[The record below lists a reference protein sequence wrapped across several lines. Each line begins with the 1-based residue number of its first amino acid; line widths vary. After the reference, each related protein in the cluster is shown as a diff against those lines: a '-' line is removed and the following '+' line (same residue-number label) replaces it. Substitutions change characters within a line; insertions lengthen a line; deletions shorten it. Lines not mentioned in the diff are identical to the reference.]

1 MQITKADLQRFA
13 PCALSEHVDVLVAGW
28 GALQEAGIAVTELRW
43 CHFLTQITTETDGLR
58 KMREDTRWNGATM
71 KRLWPSR
78 FPLGAADPRIVAA
91 RGNPQKLANLAY
103 SNMAALGNE
112 GGDDGWLF
120 RGGGLPHLT
129 GRANYRECGL
139 AIGVDLEGEPELIE
153 APEVSLSAAIWVWSR
168 HPNNQFADHNYGRAI
183 GNAINRGNPYSSH
196 DPIGYEHRQ
205 QWFARAWAIWG
216 EGQQPKSQET
226 LHLGAHGRSVLQVQ
240 IRLRDL
246 GYAVGAADGVLGPAT
261 ARAIA
266 GFKLDQVRAGRELE
280 PAETVG
286 PLTLAALEEA
296 DPAPL
301 SPDRTAATERD
312 LAAAGSTE
320 IAAGRRAKIAGQA
333 MLYGGAAEA
342 ANQVGLLGTI
352 QQMAA
357 GVSGLHVTLA
367 PALAAVQWGLRY
379 ALPVALI
386 VGGVWAW
393 MQFRDVIW
401 ARLTA
406 HRNGANLGR

>member
-13 PCALSEHVDVLVAGW
+13 PRVLSEHVDALAAGEQ
-28 GALQEAGIAVTELRW
+28 ALATADINTPLRW
-43 CHFLTQITTETDGLR
+43 CHFLAQIATESGGLR
-58 KMREDTRWNGATM
+58 KMREDTRWTGQRMRAM
-71 KRLWPSR
+71 WPSR
-78 FPLGAADPRIVAA
+78 FHLGPADPRILAA
-91 RGNPQKLANLAY
+91 RGDAQKLANLAY
-103 SNMAALGNE
+103 GHINGNQ
-112 GGDDGWLF
+112 GGNDGWDY
-120 RGGGLPHLT
+120 RGGGLIQLT
-129 GRANYRECGL
+129 GRANYRDCGQ
-139 AIGVDLEGEPELIE
+139 AIGIDLEGDPDLIE
-153 APEVSLSAAIWVWSR
+153 QPDVSLSAAIWFWVQAGDL
-168 HPNNQFADHNYGRAI
+168 NQLADHNYGRAI

-406 HRNGANLGR
+406 HRNGANLSR